1 MQMLEQRIK
10 ANVGEYS
17 VPAVVHVVQGDTGRV
32 LVFEIQDY
40 TLTGSETASLMC
52 IRPDQ
57 TAFSYAGTVRG
68 ADQTVEVP
76 LAAEGGA
83 LTQAGVVAAQL
94 IIALSGEVV
103 CAFKMGIIVEPK
115 LGGEATQEDIDFL
128 AGLQAQLDQAIGR
141 FVESTR
147 EINGHDL
154 SSDITLTA
162 ADVGAVPTTRT
173 VNGKAMSSNITLQ
186 ASDFS
191 AAASTAGA
199 TGEVASLTYTVV
211 SVWS

>member
-17 VPAVVHVVQGDTGRV
+17 VPAVVHAVQEDDGRV

-40 TLTGSETASLMC
+40 TLEGSETASLMC
-52 IRPDQ
+52 IRPDK
-57 TAFSYAGTVRG
+57 TAFSYAGQVDGPTQTVR
-68 ADQTVEVP
+68 VP
-76 LAAEGGA
+76 LDQEGGA
-83 LTQAGVVAAQL
+83 LSQAGVVAAQL
-94 IIALSGEVV
+94 ILALSGEVV
-103 CAFKMGIIVEPK
+103 CSFKLGIIVEEK
-115 LGGEATQEDIDFL
+115 LGGEATQEDIEFL

-147 EINGHDL
+147 TINGYDL
-154 SSDITLTA
+154 SANIVLNA

-173 VNGKAMSSNITLQ
+173 VNGRALSSNITLQ